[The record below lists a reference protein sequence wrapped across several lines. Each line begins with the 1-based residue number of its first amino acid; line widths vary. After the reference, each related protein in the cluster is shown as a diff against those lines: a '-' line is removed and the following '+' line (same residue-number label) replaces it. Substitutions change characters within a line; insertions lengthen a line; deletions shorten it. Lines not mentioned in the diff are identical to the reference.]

1 MNKLRLTDL
10 IGGEGT
16 VLARGEA
23 ATNVDITGLA
33 SDSREVRPGYL
44 FAALPGHAHDGRAF
58 IADAVRR
65 GARALLAP
73 TGTTGQLP
81 VREVPGLDTLPV
93 IEDTE
98 PRRRFA
104 LMAARF
110 YDAQPDVI
118 AAVTGTNGK
127 TSVASFTRQ
136 IWTHLGRGAASLG
149 TLGVSAPG
157 IEEPGTLTT
166 PDPAHLHATLARI
179 ARAGATHLCMEAS
192 SHGIEQF
199 RLDGVHLTAAAFTN
213 LTRDHL
219 DYHGTEENYFAA
231 KARLFSDLLPADGF
245 AVINADIPQYAALAA
260 IAARRG
266 QRVIG
271 YGASGQDVGIRR
283 ARAHGLGQM
292 ATFAVAGRD
301 RDLHVPLV
309 GGFQLHNVACAVG
322 LAIATGA
329 SADDALDAVGGLK
342 GAPGRMELVGARANG
357 AAVFV
362 DYAHTPDALANVL
375 ASLRP
380 HARGR
385 LVVVFGC
392 GGDRDRGKRPEMARI
407 ASRAAD
413 SVIVTDDNPRTEDA
427 AAIRREVLAGTD
439 GRAREIGDRGDAIR
453 AAVES
458 LAAGDVLVVAGKGHE
473 RGQIVGDRTLPFFD
487 ADAVRRAIADCE
499 GGR

>member
-1 MNKLRLTDL
+1 MRLTDL

-16 VLARGEA
+16 VLAQGEVA
-23 ATNVDITGLA
+23 RNVDITGLA

-58 IADAVRR
+58 IADAARR
-65 GARALLAP
+65 GASAFLAP
-73 TGTTGQLP
+73 TGTLAQLAL
-81 VREVPGLDTLPV
+81 REVPGFANLPV
-93 IEDTE
+93 IEDAE

-110 YDAQPDVI
+110 YGAQPDVV

-136 IWTHLGRGAASLG
+136 IWTHLGRAAASLG

-157 IEEPGTLTT
+157 IDEPGSLTT
-166 PDPAHLHATLARI
+166 PDPARLHETLARI
-179 ARAGATHLCMEAS
+179 AHAGATHLCMEAS

-231 KARLFSDLLPADGF
+231 KARLFSELLPAGGF
-245 AVINADIPQYAALAA
+245 AVINADIPQYAALAT

-271 YGASGQDVGIRR
+271 YGANGDDIRLRRTR
-283 ARAHGLGQM
+283 AQGLGQM
-292 ATFAVAGRD
+292 ATVTIAGRD

-342 GAPGRMELVGARANG
+342 GAPGRMELVGTRANG

-392 GGDRDRGKRPEMARI
+392 GGDRDRGKRPEMGHI
-407 ASRAAD
+407 ASQAAD
-413 SVIVTDDNPRTEDA
+413 DVFVTDDNPRTEDA
-427 AAIRREVLAGTD
+427 AAIRRDVLAGTD
-439 GRAREIGDRGDAIR
+439 GHAREIGDRGEAIR
-453 AAVES
+453 EAVRALEP
-458 LAAGDVLVVAGKGHE
+458 GDVLVVAGKGHE
-473 RGQIVGDRTLPFFD
+473 RGQIVGDRVLPFFD
-487 ADAVRRAIADCE
+487 ADAVGAAIADSE
-499 GGR
+499 DRR